1 VRDTKRCKSLLED
14 IQQILQVVEATKLPK
29 RFGLGKGGNEIPL
42 SLIAF
47 SKLLPGYSS
56 ERAFLNVIEG
66 LQTLGIPTGTLP
78 DGSPNLMLLYN
89 KITNDGIAQ
98 EKKNEKIEG
107 FAVGPTGIMDIYA
120 VPY

>member
-1 VRDTKRCKSLLED
+1 
-14 IQQILQVVEATKLPK
+14 
-29 RFGLGKGGNEIPL
+29 
-42 SLIAF
+42 
-47 SKLLPGYSS
+47 
-56 ERAFLNVIEG
+56 
-66 LQTLGIPTGTLP
+66 
-78 DGSPNLMLLYN
+78 MLLYN